1 MADQRRPPAVS
12 SVKAD
17 QLDADETPRFHLA
30 ANTEPVQK
38 LTAIA
43 REMNN
48 KRGPSCGPL
57 FMTAFCS

>member
-1 MADQRRPPAVS
+1 MS